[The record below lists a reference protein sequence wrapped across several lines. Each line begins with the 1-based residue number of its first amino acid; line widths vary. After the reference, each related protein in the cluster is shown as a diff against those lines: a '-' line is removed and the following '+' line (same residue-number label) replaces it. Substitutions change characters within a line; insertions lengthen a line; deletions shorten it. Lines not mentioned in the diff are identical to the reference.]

1 MSKGS
6 FGFGLVL
13 GALSGAAAAYLFA
26 PQSGKELQT
35 ELEEKADNAKKK
47 AVLAL
52 DEAVTEAEIWVDQKK
67 IEKDLNND
75 PAIYEVSPETVT
87 VPPEHTALDEQKDPI
102 DPLA

>member
-35 ELEEKADNAKKK
+35 ELEQKTDEAKKK

-52 DEAVTEAEIWVDQKK
+52 DEAVTEAEMWIDQKK
-67 IEKDLNND
+67 IEKEINSN
-75 PAIYEVSPETVT
+75 PAVYEVTPETVT
-87 VPPEHTALDEQKDPI
+87 APPEHTALDEVKDPV
-102 DPLA
+102 DPLV